1 MATALICTVGT
12 SLESG
17 EDLVELLSNEIRELA
32 PAFVLFLASHE
43 SSDHALRVAAAVPLD
58 ESAFAI
64 VQLESPHNINDIFEK
79 TNDSIRELR
88 MRGYGPDQIL
98 IDYTTGTKVMAAGAV
113 LAAVMNQCCQLRYL
127 FYNGHETERVL
138 TAPESVM
145 AFRDLLLARRLIRE
159 MRFRSAYDLLSH
171 IDSTDLSPYDVDSL
185 NALRD
190 VALVYRHWD
199 NFRYEELLETIPKV
213 PTQLEPIQKFLIAP
227 DTLEMIRTITEDLAG
242 GRYSPQ
248 VLADMQNN
256 AERRLREGKLDDAAA
271 RVYRALEMLSQW
283 LLAEQGIDTNDVDTR
298 RIPPR
303 FRVNF
308 EAMRSLEDG
317 LVRIGMR
324 KAFELLTILETPA
337 GLRFDENRNLA
348 TLLQHR
354 SDSILAHGTK
364 SLSEA
369 ECVEL
374 VRTARAFFVG
384 EVEGFNDLC
393 NRLQFRWLVD
403 GF

>member
-12 SLESG
+12 TLESG

-32 PAFVLFLASHE
+32 PAFVLFLASRE
-43 SSDHALRVAAAVPLD
+43 SSDHALRVAAAVPLG

-64 VQLESPHNINDIFEK
+64 VQVESPHNINDIFEK

-190 VALVYRHWD
+190 VALSYRHWD
-199 NFRYEELLETIPKV
+199 NFRYEEFLETIPKV

-227 DTLEMIRTITEDLAG
+227 DTLEMIRTITGDLAA
-242 GRYSPQ
+242 GRYSPP
-248 VLADMQNN
+248 VLADMLNN

-308 EAMRSLEDG
+308 EAMRSLDEG
-317 LVRIGMR
+317 IVRIGMR

-364 SLSEA
+364 SLGEV

-374 VRTARAFFVG
+374 VRTARAFFVE
-384 EVEGFNDLC
+384 EVEGFADLC
-393 NRLQFRWLVD
+393 NQLQFRWLVE